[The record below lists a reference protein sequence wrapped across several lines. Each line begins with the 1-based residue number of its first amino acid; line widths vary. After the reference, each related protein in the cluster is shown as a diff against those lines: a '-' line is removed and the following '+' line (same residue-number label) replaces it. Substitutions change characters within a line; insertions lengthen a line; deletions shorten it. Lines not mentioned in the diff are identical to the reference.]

1 MLGQEPGMTAAHKST
16 QVQDNATELFEA
28 QRPRLQRLAYRMLG
42 SFAEAED
49 IVQDAWLRW
58 CRVDQSTVQS
68 APAFLSQTVTRLCLD
83 AMKSARARR
92 ETYVGA
98 WLPEPLV
105 EVDMTPD
112 YDDLTLTLMLALERL
127 SPLERAAFLLHDV
140 FGVGLDEVATTLQR
154 EPASVR
160 QLAVRARQH
169 VQAARSRFP
178 VAPEEGTRIAEAFF
192 VATRSGDTAALRA
205 LLAENVVIRADGG
218 GRVPAFLNP
227 IVGLARVLRLYV
239 GLRRK
244 LGVQGDSLFRPLWI
258 DGLPGYLSH
267 ERDGVLQT
275 TALQI
280 EDGRITA
287 IYITRNPDK
296 LQRVV
301 GMEKA

>member
-1 MLGQEPGMTAAHKST
+1 MTVAQTHSK
-16 QVQDNATELFEA
+16 ATDDATDLFEA
-28 QRPRLQRLAYRMLG
+28 QRPRLRHLAYRMLG
-42 SFAEAED
+42 SLAEADD

-58 CRVDQSTVQS
+58 RQIDPATVQS
-68 APAFLSQTVTRLCLD
+68 PPAFLSRTVTRLCLD
-83 AMKSARARR
+83 IMKSARARH
-92 ETYVGA
+92 ETYVGS

-105 EVDMTPD
+105 EAETAPD
-112 YDDLTLTLMLALERL
+112 HDDLTLTLMLALERL

-140 FGVGLDEVATTLQR
+140 FGVALDEVATTLKR
-154 EPASVR
+154 DAAAVR

-169 VQAARSRFP
+169 VQAARPRFP

-192 VATRSGDTAALRA
+192 AATRSGDTGALRA
-205 LLAENVVIRADGG
+205 MLAENVVIRSDGG
-218 GRVPAFLNP
+218 GKVLAFLNP
-227 IVGLARVLRLYV
+227 IVGLARVLRLYG

-244 LGVQGDSLFRPLWI
+244 LGVQNDKLFRPLWI

-275 TALQI
+275 TALEI

-296 LQRVV
+296 LQRVAIAV
-301 GMEKA
+301 GPTE